1 MRAAGEKDGASAGAV
16 CGRDY
21 NGGERVIGGSMGDTG
36 RARTRALLLEDL
48 RARGILADGGETTV
62 YGQPAWREVPCA
74 RAPQAL
80 MDASALQRR
89 LVACAAGTAPM
100 GADQCAAWVERAF
113 SRLGMG
119 YVSGDAR
126 ALYEGFCSRT
136 DTRELLVGMICA
148 VGRHPFGIGGWDHG
162 HVGLYVGDGL
172 VADCVDARVRRV
184 PIELWAS
191 AYGVASEPRWGWIG
205 AVALG

>member
-1 MRAAGEKDGASAGAV
+1 M
-16 CGRDY
+16 
-21 NGGERVIGGSMGDTG
+21 GERDDMRG
-36 RARTRALLLEDL
+36 RLRDALATRGLLSD
-48 RARGILADGGETTV
+48 DGETTV
-62 YGQPAWREVPCA
+62 YGQPAWREVPRD

-80 MDASALQRR
+80 MDAGSLQRR
-89 LVACAAGTAPM
+89 LVECAAATAPM

-126 ALYEGFCSRT
+126 GLYDGFCSRT
-136 DTRELLVGMICA
+136 DTGDLLAGMICA
-148 VGRHPFGIGGWDHG
+148 VGRHPYGAGGWDHG
-162 HVGLYVGDGL
+162 HVGLYVGDGA
-172 VADCVDARVRRV
+172 VADCVAGRVRRT
-184 PIELWAS
+184 PLELWTS